1 MPFAPLH
8 AIEALQQQKSWLKH
22 HTAAQCMNMVR
33 SIGVQQARQPLAN
46 LAGMHGDIIAT
57 RVC

>member
-1 MPFAPLH
+1 M
-8 AIEALQQQKSWLKH
+8 I
-22 HTAAQCMNMVR
+22 MVR